1 MDATALSYKSGDVYL
16 ASAIGRSNQLAMFVD
31 STGRVYSVLANTSA
45 LSARGQGEPLSSYF
59 KPPDG
64 SSFSG
69 TLIGEPADRWLLA
82 SDAGYGFVAK
92 LEDLVTRNKA
102 GKAVLR
108 VPAGGTAVVPAVY
121 TRRSRMPRRS
131 GQLDRSIGSV

>member
-1 MDATALSYKSGDVYL
+1 
-16 ASAIGRSNQLAMFVD
+16 MFID
-31 STGRVYSVLANTSA
+31 STGRVYSVLAHT
-45 LSARGQGEPLSSYF
+45 LPSAREARASRLSSHF
-59 KPPDG
+59 RPPDG
-64 SSFSG
+64 AEFCG

-108 VPAGGTAVVPAVY
+108 VPAGGRAVVPAAIPAGQ
-121 TRRSRMPRRS
+121 RMS
-131 GQLDRSIGSV
+131 GGCGELDRSTGAVRTR